1 MALDDGRPKP
11 ERFLALI
18 RQQQRGRLKI
28 YLGYAAGV
36 GKTWDMLHEGHRLKR
51 LGVDVV
57 IGVVETH
64 GRAETAALVEGLEQ
78 VPRRRLEYKGVVL
91 EELDTEAILNRRP
104 MICLVDELAH
114 TNVPGSRNAKRYQ
127 DVEELLRVGINVI
140 TTLNI
145 QHLESLYDIVEKATG
160 VKVKERV
167 PDHVVAEADEVINV
181 DISAE
186 DLCERLE
193 AGKIYPKERVERALA
208 NFFTQENLTH
218 LRELALGEIAHAL
231 DRRRRKDQPEAE
243 EIGAVGRIMVCL
255 RSRSPHAELLLR
267 KASRLASRL
276 NIPWYAIFIKT
287 PRESIEK
294 IDVATLRR
302 MENMQ
307 TMAVQLGGVLLEGK
321 GADVVSTIAT
331 FCREYEIT
339 HVILGRSQRPWYS
352 RIFGQSVLDRLLQ
365 VVPYADVIV
374 VGNPR

>member
-57 IGVVETH
+57 IGIVETH

-78 VPRRRLEYKGVVL
+78 VPRRRIEYRSVTL
-91 EELDTEAILNRRP
+91 EELDTEGILNRRP
-104 MICLVDELAH
+104 TICLIDELAH

-127 DVEELLRVGINVI
+127 DVEELLRAGINVI

-167 PDHVVAEADEVINV
+167 PDHVVAEADEIINV

-186 DLCERLE
+186 DLRERLE
-193 AGKIYPKERVERALA
+193 AGKIYPQERVERALA

-231 DRRRRKDQPEAE
+231 DRRRRKDQPETE
-243 EIGAVGRIMVCL
+243 EFGPVGRIMVCL

-267 KASRLASRL
+267 KTSRLASRL

-287 PRESIEK
+287 PRESIDK

-302 MENMQ
+302 IENMQ

-339 HVILGRSQRPWYS
+339 HVILGRSQRAWYS

-365 VVPYADVIV
+365 VVPYVDVIV

>member
-57 IGVVETH
+57 IGIVETH
-64 GRAETAALVEGLEQ
+64 GRAETAALVDGLEQ
-78 VPRRRLEYKGVVL
+78 VPRRRIEYKGVTL
-91 EELDTEAILNRRP
+91 EELDTEGILNRRP

-127 DVEELLRVGINVI
+127 DVEELLRAGINVI
-140 TTLNI
+140 TTVNI
-145 QHLESLYDIVEKATG
+145 QHLESLYDIVERATG

-167 PDHVVAEADEVINV
+167 PDHVVAEADEIINV

-186 DLCERLE
+186 DLRERLE

-231 DRRRRKDQPEAE
+231 DRRRRKDQTETE
-243 EIGAVGRIMVCL
+243 EFGAVGRIMVCL

-267 KASRLASRL
+267 KTSRLASRL

-294 IDVATLRR
+294 IDVTTLRR
-302 MENMQ
+302 IENMQ

-365 VVPYADVIV
+365 VVPHVDVIV